1 MRASFHMP
9 NFNKFLREDEEV
21 IAAVPRFWIM
31 YFWSG
36 LLTVI
41 IFLLPF
47 FLVFLLFRWQTAGLV
62 IFSFLVL
69 LGLILLFRLISNY
82 RHTQLLITN
91 QRLVIL
97 DQKGWWHQT
106 VQPIGYQQI
115 HDVTYSREGAW
126 EQIFNFGNLQL
137 RIMTGNIIIK
147 DIKKPKIWQE
157 TITNLKN
164 FYTTTPLEQWDKSML
179 LEAIKKIQ
187 DKLGGEVFQRLLK

>member
-1 MRASFHMP
+1 MP

>member
-1 MRASFHMP
+1 M
-9 NFNKFLREDEEV
+9 